1 MKPKGISIIHDLRVL
16 EPNVQQIATF
26 STTPLLSVMPKQ
38 AKPGMRTEP
47 PPARGHR
54 TSPIQKKRKPPE
66 SKGRPPA
73 PGERKALR
81 KRIVLSNTNALEVTG
96 MRNINVE
103 HLNNKGLQGQILGI
117 PNIIVDRLRAVEAF
131 KLSQGWGLFRRP
143 GMLLRKETLEYGE
156 LFDELG
162 KKQDETIRKILVG
175 ERGSG
180 KSMML
185 LQAMTIAFLK
195 QWVVVSIPEGMNP
208 RLQPCRASLTE

>member
-1 MKPKGISIIHDLRVL
+1 MKTKGISFIHDLRVL
-16 EPNVQQIATF
+16 EPNVQQIVAF
-26 STTPLLSVMPKQ
+26 STISLRSNVTPQGKVKKGLRPGVPPK
-38 AKPGMRTEP
+38 
-47 PPARGHR
+47 RGTR
-54 TSPIQKKRKPPE
+54 EAPVQKRKRVPE

-81 KRIVLSNTNALEVTG
+81 KRIVLSNTNALEVIG
-96 MRNINVE
+96 MKNVNAE
-103 HLNNKGLQGQILGI
+103 LLKNEGLQGQILGI
-117 PNIIVDRLRAVEAF
+117 PGILVDQLRAVEAF

-143 GMLLRKETLEYGE
+143 GMLFRKETLEYGQ

-162 KKQDETIRKILVG
+162 EKKDETVRKILVG

-195 QWVVVSIPEGMNP
+195 KWVVISIPEGMNP
-208 RLQPCRASLTE
+208 QL